1 MSFQGF
7 HHCSGVPLV
16 CFRTLFIG
24 LLKVMP
30 LTEPTGPTTS
40 RVLNLDVEES
50 WDDLVTWES
59 KGTDGCPV
67 GS

>member
-1 MSFQGF
+1 MECQQGF
-7 HHCSGVPLV
+7 HHCSGVPPV
-16 CFRTLFIG
+16 CFTALSIG

-59 KGTDGCPV
+59 KGTDVP